1 VTPEVNEAIQEMKTG
16 WRGSSVTVRE
26 DGNGGAFVIVES
38 VKPGDQY
45 AQEETWVGFQI
56 TFQYPYSDVYP
67 HFVRGDL
74 SRKDGAGL
82 GEAMSAS
89 SFEERSAIQ
98 LSRKSNRLNATTDT
112 AAMKL
117 TKVLEWLRSR

>member
-1 VTPEVNEAIQEMKTG
+1 MTPEVAEAIEEIKAG
-16 WRGSSVTVRE
+16 WRGSTVTARE
-26 DGNGGAFVIVES
+26 DGSGGAYVIVER

-45 AQEETWVGFQI
+45 AQDETWVGFQI

-82 GEAMSAS
+82 GEAMSSS
-89 SFEERSAIQ
+89 SFEGRSAIQ
-98 LSRKSNRLNATTDT
+98 LSRKSNHHNATTDT

-117 TKVLEWLRSR
+117 MKVLEWLRSC